1 MLREVMNDA
10 KNADIPIDETID
22 EKVYV
27 DTGVTDRAGFCNW
40 CFTKYEIHITDKIVN
55 SEEKYI
61 KDVLAH
67 EILHTCFLGKTH
79 DYPWLL
85 YANIMNEKY
94 GYHIKEKYN
103 SWKEIGIK
111 V

>member
-10 KNADIPIDETID
+10 KNVDIPIDETID

-61 KDVLAH
+61 KDVFKKNS
-67 EILHTCFLGKTH
+67 IKQ
-79 DYPWLL
+79 
-85 YANIMNEKY
+85 IMIKY
-94 GYHIKEKYN
+94 YFQ
-103 SWKEIGIK
+103 
-111 V
+111 